1 MDNDLLKEDFKY
13 YIENHSGIVKEYL
26 DKFIIIKDKK
36 IVGSY
41 DTLEEAVSEA
51 SKKYELG
58 TFIIQ
63 QCNKNIEDST
73 QVFHSRVII

>member
-1 MDNDLLKEDFKY
+1 MNNEVLRENYRY
-13 YIENHSGIVKEYL
+13 YETHHPEIVKKHL
-26 DKFIIIKDKK
+26 NKFIIIREQE

-41 DTLEEAVSEA
+41 DTLEEAVKEA

-63 QCNKNIEDST
+63 KCDKNIEDSK
-73 QVFHSRVII
+73 QVFHSRVAI